1 MSTKISRPIGLLFAV
16 LVIVGY
22 LTRTN
27 VQSRSGKS
35 KTSGSLAAQNS

>member
-1 MSTKISRPIGLLFAV
+1 LLFAV

-27 VQSRSGKS
+27 VQSRSASG
-35 KTSGSLAAQNS
+35 KTSGSFAAQNS